1 MKKSPIAC
9 LVLLNLALVG
19 LLAAVTFL
27 PGTEASANSS
37 ATARGKYIAVSGHI
51 QGAKTPV
58 IWIVDQS
65 TQELVALQFDSQLNQ
80 FRSLGYRNLTLDAT
94 TIRRARP

>member
-27 PGTEASANSS
+27 PGKEAEAAS
-37 ATARGKYIAVSGHI
+37 TADGRGKYIAVSGHI

-58 IWIVDQS
+58 IWIVDQA
-65 TQELVALQFDSQLNQ
+65 TQELVAIQFESQLNQ
-80 FRSLGYRNLTLDAT
+80 FRSLGYRNLTQDAM